1 MAKKKEPRRRM
12 TAVLEP
18 NAAGIDIGSEEIFV
32 AVAPERDAESVRR
45 FGTFTCDL
53 QALADWLERCSVRT
67 VAMESTS
74 VYWIP
79 LFQFAGGAGF

>member
-1 MAKKKEPRRRM
+1 M
-12 TAVLEP
+12 
-18 NAAGIDIGSEEIFV
+18 